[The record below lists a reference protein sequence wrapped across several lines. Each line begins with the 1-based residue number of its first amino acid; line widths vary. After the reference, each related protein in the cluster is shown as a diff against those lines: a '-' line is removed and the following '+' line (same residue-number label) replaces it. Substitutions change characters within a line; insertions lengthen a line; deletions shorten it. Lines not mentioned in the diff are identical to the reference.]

1 MNFLVGFPR
10 RGLAGV
16 LLVALAGFGATA
28 FGVAINMPEPK
39 LPPQRWLS
47 EAVTPLDVGPQFEVL
62 AAHPLELY
70 RNDVTRLGDS
80 AASLLARLNVAD
92 PPAVQFLRTD
102 ALSRTLFDGRAGK
115 SVRVRTDASGR
126 MLELVARFAALDR
139 GRSSSHFS
147 RLRIER
153 VADRLMAT
161 IETAAFAPQVKV
173 GSGTVITSLFAATDT
188 ANVPDTVASQM
199 AEVLSGDL
207 DFHRD
212 LRKGDT
218 FSLVYEALTADGE
231 PVSWLGF
238 SGRLIAAEFVNAGR
252 RHTGVWYQDS
262 RGKGGYYGFDG
273 QSKRRAFLAS
283 PLEFSRV
290 SSGFSGRMHP
300 LLKQWQ
306 QHRGLDYTA
315 PSGTPVRSVADG
327 VVEFAGARNGYGN
340 VVEIRHDGERAT
352 LYAHLSRIDVK
363 ASQRVDQG
371 VRIGAVGATGW
382 ATGPHLHFEFKVAG
396 LQRDPSQLAQWAEP
410 VLLAPADRGPFAS
423 WSRSVQGQIAL
434 AQTTTRLGVMAE

>member
-1 MNFLVGFPR
+1 MLPLRSMNFLVGFPR

-70 RNDVTRLGDS
+70 RNDVTRFGDS
-80 AASLLARLNVAD
+80 AASLLARLNVVD

-188 ANVPDTVASQM
+188 ANVPRSQ
-199 AEVLSGDL
+199 A
-207 DFHRD
+207 R
-212 LRKGDT
+212 
-218 FSLVYEALTADGE
+218 
-231 PVSWLGF
+231 WLK
-238 SGRLIAAEFVNAGR
+238 
-252 RHTGVWYQDS
+252 YC
-262 RGKGGYYGFDG
+262 
-273 QSKRRAFLAS
+273 
-283 PLEFSRV
+283 
-290 SSGFSGRMHP
+290 
-300 LLKQWQ
+300 
-306 QHRGLDYTA
+306 
-315 PSGTPVRSVADG
+315 
-327 VVEFAGARNGYGN
+327 
-340 VVEIRHDGERAT
+340 RAT
-352 LYAHLSRIDVK
+352 WTFTATCARETPFHSFTKPSRPTVN
-363 ASQRVDQG
+363 R
-371 VRIGAVGATGW
+371 
-382 ATGPHLHFEFKVAG
+382 
-396 LQRDPSQLAQWAEP
+396 
-410 VLLAPADRGPFAS
+410 
-423 WSRSVQGQIAL
+423 
-434 AQTTTRLGVMAE
+434 